1 MLTAEASKLTAEA
14 SKLTAEAS
22 KLTAEASKLT
32 AEASKLTVEASKLT
46 AETSRMTAETSR
58 MTAETSRM
66 TAEAS
71 TTEARDGRGKAMASV
86 LYQSIET
93 LSKDKGIDP
102 EIVVGAVEDAIALA
116 TRKYYKTTE
125 SMRAEMDRETGEI
138 RAYVF
143 KTVVETPEQV
153 EDETNQISLEKAR
166 EMAPEVEV
174 GGELRF
180 YKDTTPLGRIA
191 AQMAKQVIFQKV
203 REAERDTVF
212 NEYNHR
218 AGEVLNA
225 TVKRLEPMD
234 TIFDLGK
241 AEARMPK
248 REQSRLEQFAVGE
261 RVRVVLL
268 RVDRAAKGPQVIVS
282 RAAPGLVSSLFQSEV
297 PEIYDGTVTIRA
309 IAREAGERTKIAVM
323 SRDKDVD
330 PVGACVGMKGMRV
343 QSIIRELR
351 GEKIDIIEYS
361 EEITTFAEKALQPAK
376 VSRVSITDLGE
387 KQIEV
392 IVDDTQLSLAIG
404 KKGQNVRLA
413 AKLLQWKID
422 IKSEEEKRQEV
433 EQQMTAMSGGPTT
446 PIEQVTELGEQ
457 ILEKLIAAGITTIEE
472 LADMTP
478 EQLEEVPGIGE
489 KTVEKISTAVR
500 HYFGQY
506 EEGEER
512 PAVAA
517 IAAASEIEGD
527 AAEASADA
535 EVSHPDHARDVEA
548 SLGSEASTEDN
559 IIAAEE
565 STGEAEESMLSEKL
579 SGTTEERLA
588 EEAAEFGEAQELNGV
603 STDDLIAAED
613 RASMSDANDDADARE
628 EKIELENDEVDNL
641 AVQANEVSDE
651 GIDTDG
657 HDRG

>member
-1 MLTAEASKLTAEA
+1 
-14 SKLTAEAS
+14 
-22 KLTAEASKLT
+22 
-32 AEASKLTVEASKLT
+32 
-46 AETSRMTAETSR
+46 
-58 MTAETSRM
+58 
-66 TAEAS
+66 
-71 TTEARDGRGKAMASV
+71 MASV
-86 LYQSIET
+86 LYQSIEA
-93 LSKDKGIDP
+93 LSRDKGIEP

-116 TRKYYKTTE
+116 TRKFYKTQE
-125 SMRAEMDRETGEI
+125 NMRAEMDKETGEI

-143 KTVVETPEQV
+143 KTVVEGPEQV
-153 EDETNQISLEKAR
+153 EDEINQLTLDAAR
-166 EMAPEVEV
+166 ALAPEVEV

-212 NEYNHR
+212 LEYNHR

-234 TIFDLGK
+234 VIFDLGK

-282 RAAPGLVSSLFQSEV
+282 RAAPGLVQNLFQSEV
-297 PEIYDGTVTIRA
+297 PEIYDGTVSIKA
-309 IAREAGERTKIAVM
+309 IAREAGERTKIAVL

-351 GEKIDIIEYS
+351 GEKIDIIEFS

-376 VSRVSITDLGE
+376 VSKVSITNLEE

-413 AKLLQWKID
+413 AKLLGWKID

-433 EQQMTAMSGGPTT
+433 EQQMQEMGGGTTT
-446 PIEQVTELGEQ
+446 PIEQISELGEAIQ
-457 ILEKLIAAGITTIEE
+457 VKLIAAGITTVEE

-478 EQLEEVPGIGE
+478 EQLEEIPGIGE
-489 KTVEKISTAVR
+489 KTLEKISVAVR

-512 PAVAA
+512 PADAELTIEA
-517 IAAASEIEGD
+517 GASEEHAAVETAQGPAEEGSEESSDEKTPEEILEAD
-527 AAEASADA
+527 ADEAGEVEEVRDLSTEEIADA
-535 EVSHPDHARDVEA
+535 EETE
-548 SLGSEASTEDN
+548 SE
-559 IIAAEE
+559 
-565 STGEAEESMLSEKL
+565 
-579 SGTTEERLA
+579 
-588 EEAAEFGEAQELNGV
+588 
-603 STDDLIAAED
+603 
-613 RASMSDANDDADARE
+613 SDAVSEADARE
-628 EKIELENDEVDNL
+628 ETIEQENDAVDSLVNES
-641 AVQANEVSDE
+641 QEVSNE
-651 GIDTDG
+651 GIDKDG
-657 HDRG
+657 HERG